1 MKYKLIILFVAIF
14 IFTGCNHNKIQEINT
29 QPPAEELSQ
38 VTTYADD
45 ADIYIVDVEES
56 AIFWT
61 GRKVLIN
68 SEHKGIIKLKEGKI
82 YIKGDREYLG
92 GEFVIDMTSL
102 ETQDIEDPDSRQK
115 MTDHLKGEDFF
126 DVDNYPEAII
136 KTTAIEKYPPPTDP
150 WVNHTIS
157 ANLTIKDKTN
167 NITFLT
173 EIFESEGNL
182 NAEGSFVIDRTKWD
196 IKYGS
201 DKFFTGLGDKVIDD
215 FIEFRVILFAH
226 KQETGPTE

>member
-1 MKYKLIILFVAIF
+1 MKYKFIILFVAIF
-14 IFTGCNHNKIQEINT
+14 IFTGCNNNQIQEINT
-29 QPPAEELSQ
+29 QPPAKELPQ
-38 VTTYADD
+38 ETTYEDD
-45 ADIYIVDVEES
+45 VDVYIVDVEES

-61 GRKVLIN
+61 GRKVLVN

-82 YIKGDREYLG
+82 YIKGDRQYLG

-102 ETQDIEDPDSRQK
+102 ETQDITNPESRQK
-115 MTDHLKGEDFF
+115 MDDHLKSEDFF
-126 DVDNYPEAII
+126 DVVNYPEAIL
-136 KTTAIEKYPPPTDP
+136 KTTAVEIYPPIIYPQ
-150 WVNHTIS
+150 VAHTVA

-182 NAEGSFVIDRTKWD
+182 NAKGSFVIDRTKWD

-215 FIEFRVILFAH
+215 FIEFRVIIFAH
-226 KQETGPTE
+226 KQETEPIE